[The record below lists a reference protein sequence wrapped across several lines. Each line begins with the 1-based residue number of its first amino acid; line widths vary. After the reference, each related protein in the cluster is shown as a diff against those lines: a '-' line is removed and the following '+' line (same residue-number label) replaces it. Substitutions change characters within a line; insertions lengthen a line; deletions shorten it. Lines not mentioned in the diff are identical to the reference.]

1 MATKSIKKAIA
12 EAERATTITDTYKL
26 KSTNN
31 IITLTV
37 IPGATGQIC
46 LTDVFLDKKKIL
58 SSVKDKIEDHRLG
71 TSNDLVLK
79 RLEIFTLI
87 TDVQGLPD
95 ITSFEIVLH
104 GGVLDYNV
112 KLENTVSEQG
122 QSIGYTANILFFR

>member
-37 IPGATGQIC
+37 IPGATGQSC